1 MAGGGPSETSDGQP
15 ARAEKSA
22 KITAFFSPPIQS
34 SPAHQPGF
42 FYAFDKMKYAL
53 ETRHLRLLADT
64 VTPVGLYLRLRDRYP
79 NCLLLESSD
88 YHGQQNA
95 FSYLACDPLARFEVR
110 AGHVT
115 ETWPDGTSTTAGLPE
130 AGAVLARLQAFVG
143 SFEAVKSGFDFIS
156 DGLFGYLSYEAVQ
169 YFEDLTLNP
178 AKVAAGQIPDAV
190 FAVYRYVIAINHF
203 RNELYV
209 FEHTPAG
216 TTAQFDGLAQLV
228 NLVRSPS
235 LPAFEFETIGE
246 ETTNQT
252 DPEFLAALSQAQ
264 EHCRR
269 GDVFQMVLSRRFQ
282 QGFRGD
288 EFNVYRAL
296 RSINPSPYLFYFDY
310 GDFKIFG
317 SSPETQVLIKG
328 RQASLFPIAG
338 TFRRTGHDAQDAALA
353 QKLADDPKENAEHV
367 MLVDLARND
376 LARHGDTVKVKVF
389 REIQYYSHVIH
400 LVSEVN
406 ATLAPEANPLQVVA
420 DTFPAGTLSGAPKHR
435 AMQLIDE
442 LEPTARGYYGG
453 ALGHLGFG
461 GDVNL
466 AIMIRSFLSAGN
478 QLTYQAG
485 AGVVAASSV
494 ESELNEVHH
503 KLAAL
508 RQALK
513 EAGNV

>member
-1 MAGGGPSETSDGQP
+1 MT
-15 ARAEKSA
+15 
-22 KITAFFSPPIQS
+22 FSLKTQ
-34 SPAHQPGF
+34 
-42 FYAFDKMKYAL
+42 
-53 ETRHLRLLADT
+53 HLRLLADT
-64 VTPVGLYLRLRDRYP
+64 VTPVGLYLRLRDRYA

-110 AGHVT
+110 AGRVT
-115 ETWPDGTSTTAGLPE
+115 ETWPDGTTTTAELSGE
-130 AGAVLARLQAFVG
+130 GEVLARLQAFAA
-143 SFEAVKSGFDFIS
+143 SFQAEQSGFDFIT
-156 DGLFGYLSYEAVQ
+156 DGLFGYLGYEAVQ

-178 AKVAAGQIPDAV
+178 AKKAAGQIPDAV

-209 FEHTPAG
+209 FEHTPSG
-216 TTAQFDGLAQLV
+216 TAPHPDGLNQLV
-228 NLVRSPS
+228 NLVRNPS
-235 LPAFEFETIGE
+235 LPAFEFQTVGE
-246 ETTNQT
+246 ESTNQT
-252 DPEFLAALSQAQ
+252 DEEFLKVLGQAQ

-282 QGFRGD
+282 QGFSGD

-310 GDFKIFG
+310 DDFKIFG

-338 TFRRTGHDAQDAALA
+338 TFRRTGHDAQDAVLA

-376 LARHGDTVKVKVF
+376 LARHGDKVEVKVF

-400 LVSEVN
+400 LVSEVS
-406 ATLAPEANPLQVVA
+406 ASLAPEANPLQVVA

-435 AMQLIDE
+435 AMQLIDQ

-453 ALGHLGFG
+453 ALGHMGFT

-478 QLTYQAG
+478 QLFYQAG
-485 AGVVAASSV
+485 AGVVAASNV

-508 RQALK
+508 RQALL
-513 EAGNV
+513 EAQAV